1 MAGMIQADVLSAWRD
16 RARYDRLAGFDRA
29 TWAWECLRRAM
40 GEDCQI
46 FRTTGHRIL
55 RSDPPLC
62 VLTGAVQQPGGSEP
76 LPLAVF
82 NDAGVFTGHVVW
94 CADSHAPVL
103 KAHARSLPDDCST
116 GFNLRA
122 LRHPAI
128 VLRPRGKGEHVL
140 IADGPRCIRI
150 EVRKGTL
157 LAGPVQLEFLVPG
170 DHGMDGRIL
179 SLRRLAALHRL
190 GRFPR
195 TLFPPEQRARRWARA
210 LQAWDGRKAG
220 ASHRDIAGA
229 LFGDRAVRRDW
240 GGTSDYQR
248 TQVKRLLE
256 TANMLIGGG
265 WRKLL

>member
-1 MAGMIQADVLSAWRD
+1 M
-16 RARYDRLAGFDRA
+16 
-29 TWAWECLRRAM
+29 
-40 GEDCQI
+40 
-46 FRTTGHRIL
+46 
-55 RSDPPLC
+55 
-62 VLTGAVQQPGGSEP
+62 
-76 LPLAVF
+76 PLAVLS
-82 NDAGVFTGHVVW
+82 DAGVFTGHVVW

-103 KAHARSLPDDCST
+103 KVHAKSLTDEEAV
-116 GFNLRA
+116 GFDLRA

-157 LAGPVQLEFLVPG
+157 LAGPVQLEFLIPG
-170 DHGMDGRIL
+170 DHGMETRVL

-220 ASHRDIAGA
+220 ASHRDIACA
-229 LFGDRAVRRDW
+229 LFGDKAVRSDW
-240 GGTSDYQR
+240 DGTSDYQR
-248 TQVKRLLE
+248 TQVKRLLQ
-256 TANMLIGGG
+256 TANMMIGGG